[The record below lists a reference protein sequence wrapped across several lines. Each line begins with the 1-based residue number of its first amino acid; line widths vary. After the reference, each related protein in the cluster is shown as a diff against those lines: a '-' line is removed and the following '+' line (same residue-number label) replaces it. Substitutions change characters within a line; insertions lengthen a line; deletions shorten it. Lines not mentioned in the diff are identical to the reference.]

1 MNAVIRGATL
11 NRETGQVNLD
21 IELQPADPAE
31 SDVLQKLATDS
42 YLVSG
47 KIKRSPA
54 MMLLQVNASKVK
66 KSVEKPKKHDGD
78 ISSTP
83 SPSK

>member
-1 MNAVIRGATL
+1 MNAVIRGSTL

-31 SDVLQKLATDS
+31 HDALQGLAGGQ
-42 YLVSG
+42 YLPNVSF
-47 KIKRSPA
+47 KRSPA
-54 MMLLQVNASKVK
+54 MLLLGVRVSKVK
-66 KSVEKPKKHDGD
+66 KTVKKVNGD
-78 ISSTP
+78 SSSTP